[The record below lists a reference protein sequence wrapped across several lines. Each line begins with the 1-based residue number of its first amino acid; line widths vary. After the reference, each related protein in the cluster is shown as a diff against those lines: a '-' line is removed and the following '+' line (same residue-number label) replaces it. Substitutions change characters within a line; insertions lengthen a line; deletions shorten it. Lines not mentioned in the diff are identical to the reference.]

1 MRCVSPGRIQASKK
15 TKSMP
20 FHLMESKCRLQFK
33 VGLKE
38 TIINESQSF
47 IWCDKVRNVW
57 YFYKHLIHCD
67 SPTHT
72 HTHMNERTVSVSGA
86 FSTFI
91 NELYDDPKDKH
102 SLQHSLS
109 SIWFDSI
116 RFEANFIISVNLVCF
131 TFHCSSTW
139 HHSKGMW
146 VFFTCGNER
155 CTVSQSVSHLCAV
168 Y

>member
-1 MRCVSPGRIQASKK
+1 
-15 TKSMP
+15 MP

-33 VGLKE
+33 VGLKD
-38 TIINESQSF
+38 TIINESQSL

-72 HTHMNERTVSVSGA
+72 HIHMNERNVSVSGA

-109 SIWFDSI
+109 SIWFDWI
-116 RFEANFIISVNLVCF
+116 RSQFHHIGKFSVFYFSLFVHVTSFERNVGFFHVRKWALHGQSECIPLMCGVLIKVVN
-131 TFHCSSTW
+131 T
-139 HHSKGMW
+139 
-146 VFFTCGNER
+146 
-155 CTVSQSVSHLCAV
+155 
-168 Y
+168 